1 MPREK
6 NFPAALRVLGELGSG
21 KIILAYFSRVGLYE
35 FYPFDKIFVG
45 QLSAERAFKLTQP
58 ILLLLFSV

>member
-45 QLSAERAFKLTQP
+45 SSLPSALS
-58 ILLLLFSV
+58 S